1 MFRHTTILVL
11 TSQTRLEIA
20 IGQVEG
26 TTLNGTQSRSRPSAL
41 NGPWPHSCPRRE
53 TPRLSQSCQ
62 TRLLKLLGNH
72 YFRLR

>member
-26 TTLNGTQSRSRPSAL
+26 VMLNYTERRSRPSAL
-41 NGPWPHSCPRRE
+41 NGHGPIPAQGGKRRAYHS
-53 TPRLSQSCQ
+53 LA
-62 TRLLKLLGNH
+62 KLVS
-72 YFRLR
+72 